1 MDIYPSVFIYQIF
14 LMNKRRRIIYAAI
27 SIIAFVAA
35 CSSQKK
41 TTPAHRDPELAELK
55 NSFLKV
61 PDSIQTSV
69 YWYWMSDN
77 ISKEGVVKD
86 LHAMKK
92 VGINRAFI
100 GNIGYQS
107 TPYGK
112 VKLLSEEWWAILDTA
127 LLTATRLN
135 IEIGIFNSPGW
146 SQSGGPWIKPEQSM
160 RYLTLSEQQLKGGK
174 KIRVQLDKP
183 DPQFQDVKVI
193 AFKAPLDYGRALSA
207 LKPVVK
213 TSIPISGAKALV
225 DGDRSNPVNIPAQEL
240 IHIDVVVKDNFP
252 VRSLV
257 IYPAHLALKAHA
269 ELQVKEEGNYRTL
282 KTFEIDRSNPS
293 LNVGFDPYGPV
304 SVSFP
309 EVSAKEFRLVLSQA
323 STDFALTEI
332 ELSAS
337 PMVEDFIGKT
347 LAKMFQSPLPY
358 WKEYQWK
365 PQVESNSKNLVIDPN
380 GVIDVSSGLSAEGI
394 LTWDFPAGDW
404 IVMRTGMVPTKV
416 TNGPA
421 SAEGTGLEVD
431 KMSKPHIA
439 SHFDSFLGE
448 IIRRIPAEH
457 RKTWRVA
464 VQDSYETGGQ
474 NWTDAMMEQFKTTYG
489 YDPLPYLPVM
499 KGRVVG
505 SQEMSDR
512 FLWDLRRLI
521 ADRVAYD
528 YVGGLRAISNRHGLR
543 TWLEN
548 YGHWGFPGE
557 FLQYGGQSD
566 EIGGEFWS
574 EGELGD
580 IENRAASSAAHIYG
594 KKKVSAESFTAGGKP
609 YARYPALMKQR
620 GDRFF
625 TEGINNTLLH
635 VFIQQPTDNLVPGIN
650 ADFGNEFNRHNT
662 WFNYLDLFTS
672 YLKRTNFLLQQGN
685 YVADVAYFIGEDA
698 PKMTGVTDPALP
710 PGYAFDYINGEVLR
724 DRVKVK
730 DGKLVLPDGMSYSLL
745 VLPKLETMRPE
756 LLAKIKD
763 LVEQGANILGPA
775 PIRSPSLQGYP
786 FADQEVNRLAKIL
799 WAEKDGVAPGI
810 HSLGKG
816 RVFQGMD
823 MQTALNT
830 LSIVPDFKTNTA
842 SPVLYIHRKLTNQ
855 DIYFVSN
862 QTAQEVS
869 INPAFRITGRSAELW
884 DPITGLTRALPEF
897 TATSTVTAIPL
908 KLAPLQSVFIV
919 FTDAP
924 NGESAT
930 EKNFPIQNL
939 LKEIEGRWELKFAD
953 QLRGPTSSVFFDKL
967 TDWTSRP
974 EENIKYYSGTVS
986 YNNTFTM
993 KKIAKGE
1000 RIMLNLG
1007 KVNVMAKVKINGKD
1021 VGGLWTAPW
1030 ELDITSALVDGANK
1044 IEINVVNTWDNR
1056 LIGDSKLP
1064 ASERTTWTSINQFR
1078 PESPLSPAGLIGP
1091 VRLFSYSFN
1100 QTR

>member
-1 MDIYPSVFIYQIF
+1 
-14 LMNKRRRIIYAAI
+14 MNKGRRIIYSAI

-35 CSSQKK
+35 CSSQRK
-41 TTPAHRDPELAELK
+41 TISPHQDHVLADLK

-61 PDSIQTSV
+61 PDTIQTSV

-86 LHAMKK
+86 LYAMKK
-92 VGINRAFI
+92 IGINRAFI
-100 GNIGYQS
+100 GNIGLQS
-107 TPYGK
+107 TAYGK
-112 VKLLSEEWWAILDTA
+112 VKLLSEEWWSILDTA
-127 LLTATRLN
+127 LLTATKLN

-160 RYLTLSEQQLKGGK
+160 RYLTFSEQRLKGGQ
-174 KIRVQLDKP
+174 KISTQLVKP

-193 AFKAPLDYGRALSA
+193 AFKAPLDYGIYLSA
-207 LKPVVK
+207 LKPTVK
-213 TSIPISGAKALV
+213 TSIPISAATALV
-225 DGDRSNPVNIPAQEL
+225 DGDRSNPVKIPAQQS
-240 IHIDVVVKDNFP
+240 IHIDVAVEHNFLA
-252 VRSLV
+252 RSLV
-257 IYPAHLALKAHA
+257 IYPAHFALKAHA
-269 ELQVKEEGNYRTL
+269 ELQVKDGAHYRTL
-282 KTFEIDRSNPS
+282 KTFEMDRSNPS
-293 LNVGFDPYGPV
+293 LNVGFDPYGPI

-337 PMVEDFIGKT
+337 PVVEDFIGKT

-365 PQVESNSKNLVIDPN
+365 PQAEASSKNLVIDPA
-380 GVIDVSSGLSAEGI
+380 GVIDVSSGLSVDGI
-394 LTWDFPAGDW
+394 LTWDFPTGDW

-416 TNGPA
+416 TNSPA
-421 SAEGTGLEVD
+421 SVEGTGLEVD
-431 KMSKPHIA
+431 KMSKAHIL

-448 IIRRIPAEH
+448 IIRRIPAKH

-474 NWTDAMMEQFKTTYG
+474 NWTDKIMEQFQATYG

-499 KGRVVG
+499 RGRVVG

-528 YVGGLRAISNRHGLR
+528 YVGGLRAVSNSHGLR

-574 EGELGD
+574 EGELGN

-594 KKKVSAESFTAGGKP
+594 KTKVSAESFTAGGKP

-625 TEGINNTLLH
+625 AEGINNTLLH

-710 PGYAFDYINGEVLR
+710 AGYSFDYINGEVLR

-756 LLAKIKD
+756 LLAKIKE
-763 LVEQGANILGPA
+763 LVEQGATILGSA
-775 PIRSPSLQGYP
+775 PLRSPSLQGYP
-786 FADQEVNRLAKIL
+786 AADREVDRLATLL
-799 WAEKDGVAPGI
+799 WGEKREVVSSSR
-810 HSLGKG
+810 SLGKG
-816 RVFQGMD
+816 RVLQGMD
-823 MQTALNT
+823 MQTALNI
-830 LSIVPDFKTNTA
+830 LKIVPDFKTNTA
-842 SPVLYIHRKLTNQ
+842 SPVLYIHRKLANQ

-862 QTAQEVS
+862 QTEQELT
-869 INPAFRITGRSAELW
+869 INPDFRITGRAAQLW
-884 DPITGLTRALPEF
+884 DPITGNTRVLPAYTE
-897 TATSTVTAIPL
+897 TSTATAIPL

-919 FTDAP
+919 FTDP
-924 NGESAT
+924 RKVGRST
-930 EKNFPIQNL
+930 EENFPRQNL
-939 LKEIEGRWELKFAD
+939 LKEIEGRWELKFTD
-953 QLRGPTSSVFFDKL
+953 QFRGPKESIFFDKL
-967 TDWTSRP
+967 TDWTLSP
-974 EENIKYYSGTVS
+974 EEKIKYYSGTVN
-986 YNNTFTM
+986 YNNTFM
-993 KKIAKGE
+993 LKRPAKGE
-1000 RIMLNLG
+1000 LIMLNLG

-1030 ELDITSALVDGANK
+1030 ELDITSALQDGENK
-1044 IEINVVNTWDNR
+1044 IEISVVNTWDNR

-1064 ASERTTWTSINQFR
+1064 ATERTTWTSVNHFK

-1091 VRLFSYSFN
+1091 VRLFSYPVN
-1100 QTR
+1100 QTH